1 MFFGSQSEGI
11 FEGKFGKKSER
22 VITDSQGRTA
32 DALVMNLES
41 VELAGEGSDLNII
54 ENNFVPTAR
63 CTQDTKKKATGDQI
77 KSSETTMLCM
87 PSPARAGNE
96 STLSCSTVFGRTSTQ
111 EGTTLQG

>member
-1 MFFGSQSEGI
+1 MIPHVMFNVLWESIGEENEFSHAGI

-63 CTQDTKKKATGDQI
+63 CTQDTKKKAIGDQI
-77 KSSETTMLCM
+77 KSSETRYVVYAI
-87 PSPARAGNE
+87 S
-96 STLSCSTVFGRTSTQ
+96 STSRQ
-111 EGTTLQG
+111 